1 MNNFSFKKAWSQV
14 RQKDIEEVR
23 TSVMDALGLTTKVAF
38 YNRLNGDVEPKVSEA
53 KAIEDI
59 FNNYGIT
66 EIWGEDEYSD
76 TSI

>member
-1 MNNFSFKKAWSQV
+1 MNSYSFKKGWSQV

-23 TSVMDALGLTTKVAF
+23 NAIMEALGLTTKPAF

-59 FNNYGIT
+59 FNNYGIA
-66 EIWGEDEYSD
+66 EIWGEDEYND
-76 TSI
+76 TLI

>member
-1 MNNFSFKKAWSQV
+1 MNSYSFKKGWSQV

-23 TSVMDALGLTTKVAF
+23 NAIMEALGLTTKPAF

-59 FNNYGIT
+59 FNNYGIA
-66 EIWGEDEYSD
+66 EIWGDDECNS
-76 TSI
+76 TLI

>member
-1 MNNFSFKKAWSQV
+1 
-14 RQKDIEEVR
+14 
-23 TSVMDALGLTTKVAF
+23 MDALGLTTKVAF

-66 EIWGEDEYSD
+66 EIWGEDEFSD
-76 TSI
+76 TSF

>member
-14 RQKDIEEVR
+14 RQKDIEDVR
-23 TSVMDALGLTTKVAF
+23 NEIMAALALPTKRAF

-59 FNNYGIT
+59 FNKYGIT
-66 EIWGEDEYSD
+66 EIWGEDEYID
-76 TSI
+76 TLI

>member
-1 MNNFSFKKAWSQV
+1 
-14 RQKDIEEVR
+14 
-23 TSVMDALGLTTKVAF
+23 MDALGLTTKAAF

-66 EIWGEDEYSD
+66 EIWGEDEFSD
-76 TSI
+76 TSF

>member
-1 MNNFSFKKAWSQV
+1 MNSYSFKKGWSQV

-23 TSVMDALGLTTKVAF
+23 MAIMEALALTTKPAF

-66 EIWGEDEYSD
+66 EIWGEDEYND
-76 TSI
+76 TSF

>member
-1 MNNFSFKKAWSQV
+1 MDKFSFKKAWSQV
-14 RQKDIEEVR
+14 RQKDIEDVR
-23 TSVMDALGLTTKVAF
+23 NEIMAALALTTKPAF

-66 EIWGEDEYSD
+66 EIWGEDEYID
-76 TSI
+76 TLI

>member
-14 RQKDIEEVR
+14 RQKDIEDVR
-23 TSVMDALGLTTKVAF
+23 NEIMAALALTTKPAF

-59 FNNYGIT
+59 FNKYGIT
-66 EIWGEDEYSD
+66 EIWGEDECDNSL
-76 TSI
+76 I

>member
-1 MNNFSFKKAWSQV
+1 MNSYSFKKGWSQV

-23 TSVMDALGLTTKVAF
+23 MAIMDALALTTKPAF

-53 KAIEDI
+53 KSIEDI
-59 FNNYGIT
+59 FNQYGIT